1 MPLSRLGV
9 CSWSLRPSDPADL
22 VDQVL
27 ATGLKAVQLALSPVV
42 SEREAW
48 GSAIGKLMSH
58 NVQLLSGMIAPVG
71 EDYSTIDRIRETGGI
86 RVDAHWPANEA
97 MIRAAAVVA
106 KNAGMGLITFHA
118 GFLPHDAADPERA
131 VMVGRLQS
139 IADICGRESVRVG
152 LETGQEDAST
162 LLAVLSEIDRPN
174 LGVNFDPANMVLYGT
189 GDPIEAFEQLAP
201 HVVQL
206 HIKDATPP
214 SELGQWGTEMPVG
227 EGVVDWD
234 RFMAIAASL
243 EHDVDATIERE
254 AGEDRAGDIRM
265 AVDAIGEHLP

>member
-1 MPLSRLGV
+1 M

-27 ATGLKAVQLALSPVV
+27 ATGLQAVQLALSPLV
-42 SEREAW
+42 SQRETW
-48 GSAIGKLMSH
+48 GAAIGTLMSH
-58 NVQLLSGMIAPVG
+58 DVQLLSGMMAPVG

-106 KNAGMGLITFHA
+106 ENAGIGLITFHA
-118 GFLPHDAADPERA
+118 GFLPHDTAHPERA
-131 VMVGRLQS
+131 VMVHRLQS
-139 IADICGRESVRVG
+139 IADICGRQGVRVG
-152 LETGQEDAST
+152 LETGQEDAHT
-162 LLAVLSEIDRPN
+162 LLAVLGEIDRPN
-174 LGVNFDPANMVLYGT
+174 LGINFDPANMVLYGT
-189 GDPIEAFEQLAP
+189 GDPIEAFEQLAS

-214 SELGQWGTEMPVG
+214 SKPGQWGSEVPVG

-243 EHDVDATIERE
+243 EQDVDATIERE
-254 AGEDRAGDIRM
+254 AGEDRAGDIRI
-265 AVDAIGEHLP
+265 ALHAIGKHLP